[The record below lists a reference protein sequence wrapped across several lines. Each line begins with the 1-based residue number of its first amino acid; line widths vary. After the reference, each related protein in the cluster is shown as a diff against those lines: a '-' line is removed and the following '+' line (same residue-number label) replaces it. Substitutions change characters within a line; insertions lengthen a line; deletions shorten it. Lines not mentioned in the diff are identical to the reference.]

1 MKASILNTEG
11 KETKQIDLPS
21 CFNDEVRYD
30 IIKRAYEVENRAMR
44 QAFGNYLWAGMQQV
58 AQGSISH
65 RRRKYKTAYGYTLA
79 RVPRKVMSRHGGR
92 FNWVGAGV
100 SGTVGGREAHPP
112 ITDKRW
118 ARKINKKERA
128 KAVRAALAA
137 TANMNELLKKYSL
150 LNEEKEKIKNIHL
163 PIIVESGIEN
173 IKKTKEL
180 KEILE
185 KILGSLAKVAFRQR
199 KPRAGK
205 GKTRGRYHKIPRGM
219 LLISEKKID
228 AAKGLEGQG
237 FDNIIA
243 GSLSIEQ
250 LAPSGIPGRLVV
262 YTENAINA
270 IKNNE
275 KLK

>member
-30 IIKRAYEVENRAMR
+30 LIKRAYEVENRAMR
-44 QAFGNYLWAGMQQV
+44 QAYGNYIWAGMQHV

-65 RRRKYKTAYGYTLA
+65 RRRKYKTGYGYTMA
-79 RVPRKVMSRHGGR
+79 RTPRKVMSRHHGR
-92 FNWVGAGV
+92 FNWRGAEV
-100 SGTVGGREAHPP
+100 AGTVGGRESHPP
-112 ITDKRW
+112 ITDKNW
-118 ARKINKKERA
+118 IRKINKKERA
-128 KAVRAALAA
+128 RAVRAALAA

-150 LNEEKEKIKNIHL
+150 LNEEKEKIKNMHL
-163 PIIVESGIEN
+163 PIIIESSIEN

-185 KILGSLAKVAFRQR
+185 KVLGLLAKVAFRQR
-199 KPRAGK
+199 KTRAGK
-205 GKTRGRYHKIPRGM
+205 GKTRGRYHKVPRGM

-237 FDNIIA
+237 FDNILA

-262 YTENAINA
+262 YTENAINT